1 MPPPPTLPLTMGR
14 TAWPVLLPLLLLV
27 GLSLPM
33 PIRVGVNP
41 PASSGTRPVK
51 PTNVLEAYR
60 QYLRQFPDRFESCV
74 SSHAGACHKTD
85 DIDAQIRAFSTYD
98 DGYDAGY
105 LDQLIDYFDA
115 YLVLRESSSD
125 YFGELQDGEDGFA
138 TYLET
143 YAM

>member
-1 MPPPPTLPLTMGR
+1 MGR
-14 TAWPVLLPLLLLV
+14 TAWPVLQPVLLPLLLLV

-33 PIRVGVNP
+33 PLRVGVDP
-41 PASSGTRPVK
+41 PASFGTRPVK

-60 QYLRQFPDRFESCV
+60 QYLREFPSGFGGCV
-74 SSHAGACHKTD
+74 SSQAGACQKTD
-85 DIDAQIRAFSTYD
+85 DVDAQIRAFSTYD
-98 DGYDAGY
+98 DDAGGY

-115 YLVLRESSSD
+115 YLVLRESSSA